1 MSSLAAP
8 PVDARDARI
17 AELEAQLRQRDAR
30 VAALEGQVAALQEQV
45 AAAQRAAKRQATPF
59 ARRKRNPHPQK
70 PGRKPGQG
78 HFASRPQPTAEQVTE
93 TKEAPLLTCPDC
105 GHAVAA
111 DQCHEQFQI
120 DIPPVHPVVTRF
132 VTHSGACPGCAKRVH
147 SAHPEQISSA
157 HGAAGVV
164 FGPGLKALA
173 ADLHHRFGASYGK
186 IVELFRDAFGLAT
199 TRGALS
205 QADTRLAAQAKPVYQ
220 QLVELIRG
228 SVVVHVDETGW
239 RIGCLSAWLW
249 VFANRQI
256 TVYTIAARR
265 GHEVIIDILGRQFR
279 GVLMADCFKAY
290 DAAALAE
297 WLQQKCV
304 AHLLRNLR
312 ELEEQKTG
320 GAVRFAR
327 AVMAVL
333 RAALALKA
341 SAPDIR
347 SPAYEAATEELEA
360 RLDQL
365 IDGRRQFRDPDNARM
380 AARLRFQREHL
391 LRFLYWAEVDATNN
405 LAERQLR
412 PNVVTRK
419 TGGCNRTAEGADAH
433 AILGSILATC
443 RQQAVGILD
452 YLIKLQ
458 QFGGTP
464 PSLVPADVAPP

>member
-1 MSSLAAP
+1 MASPDAP
-8 PVDARDARI
+8 PVDPRDARI

-30 VAALEGQVAALQEQV
+30 IAALAGQVAALQEQV
-45 AAAQRAAKRQATPF
+45 LAAQRAAKRQATPF
-59 ARRKRNPHPQK
+59 ARRKRNSNPQK

-78 HFASRPQPTAEQVTE
+78 PFASRPRPAPEHVTE
-93 TKEAPLLTCPDC
+93 TKAVPLLTCPDC
-105 GHAVAA
+105 GGAVTA
-111 DQCHEQFQI
+111 DHDHEQFQI
-120 DIPPVHPVVTRF
+120 DLPPVQPVVTRF
-132 VTHSGACPGCAKRVH
+132 VTQSGTCPGCAKRVQ
-147 SAHPEQISSA
+147 SVHPEQISTA

-164 FGPGLKALA
+164 FGPRLKALA

-186 IVELFRDAFGLAT
+186 IADLFGEAFGLPV
-199 TRGALS
+199 TRGGLE
-205 QADTRLAAQAKPVYQ
+205 QADARLASTARPVYE
-220 QLVELIRG
+220 QLVELIRQ
-228 SVVVHVDETGW
+228 SEVVHVDETGW

-249 VFANRQI
+249 VFANRHI
-256 TVYTIAARR
+256 TVYTIASRR
-265 GHEVIIDILGRQFR
+265 GHEVILDILGRQFR
-279 GVLMADCFKAY
+279 GVLVADCFKAY
-290 DAAALAE
+290 DAAALAL

-320 GAVRFAR
+320 GAVHFAR
-327 AVMAVL
+327 AVMEVL

-341 SAPDIR
+341 SATDLR

-365 IDGRRQFRDPDNARM
+365 IDERRQFRDPDNARM
-380 AARLRFQREHL
+380 AARLRFQREHI
-391 LRFLYWAEVDATNN
+391 LRFLYWDGVDATNN

-419 TGGCNRTAEGADAH
+419 TGGCNRTAEGAEAH

-458 QFGGTP
+458 QFGGIP
-464 PSLVPADVAPP
+464 PALMPAAAVPP